1 MRDYYTG
8 HIIQVSTYEDDKVP
22 YPKLVLLVAAVNLK
36 NSAINNR
43 KYKIEKRM
51 LKVCV
56 MGVSPCTA
64 SVYVHASTQTL
75 PAWSSVSL
83 PTHAVQRLLLGTTR
97 FSSDHEC
104 GVSAGLFAEAF

>member
-1 MRDYYTG
+1 MK
-8 HIIQVSTYEDDKVP
+8 VSTYEDDTVP
-22 YPKLVLLVAAVNLK
+22 YPKLVLLVAAVKLK
-36 NSAINNR
+36 NSAVNNR
-43 KYKIEKRM
+43 KHEGEKRM

-75 PAWSSVSL
+75 PALSSVSL
-83 PTHAVQRLLLGTTR
+83 PTHAVQRLLLGRTR

-104 GVSAGLFAEAF
+104 RVSAGLFAEAF